1 MHTYIKYILDKILN
15 KNTLMFIGAVLFFLL
30 FFRQCNQIEN
40 LKLEVERA
48 EQVADRNFNNYLAAQ
63 DSLTFE
69 RNQKEELIASSRS
82 FELEINNL
90 TRENRRLISNYQTI
104 LALNKEIEKVNSLIS
119 ADLQVK
125 DSIINA
131 STSVTQNEDTVKID
145 ISESKEWDKY
155 NWRRFNGSVNL
166 YNNDSTLS
174 VLSTSF
180 DFYQGI
186 SLTAALVDTEEGS
199 RLKISSPYPNLE
211 FTRIENINLVNDRL
225 NRPMVKKSGW
235 SIGFGVGYGLNLTP
249 NQVITLG
256 PSFGVGVYWSPKWLR
271 F

>member
-1 MHTYIKYILDKILN
+1 MSNKYIHINLLN
-15 KNTLMFIGAVLFFLL
+15 KSTLIFIGAVLFFML
-30 FFRQCNQIEN
+30 FFRQCNQIEE
-40 LKLEVERA
+40 LKLEVANTER
-48 EQVADRNFNNYLAAQ
+48 VADRNFNNYLAAQ
-63 DSLTFE
+63 DSLTIE
-69 RNQKEELIASSRS
+69 RNQNEELITSARS
-82 FELEINNL
+82 FELELNNL
-90 TRENRRLISNYQTI
+90 TRENKRLIDKYQS
-104 LALNKEIEKVNSLIS
+104 LLSLNSEINEINSLIS

-131 STSVTQNEDTVKID
+131 STAITQNEDTITVD
-145 ISESKEWDKY
+145 ISESKNWDKY
-155 NWRRFNGSVNL
+155 NWRRFNGSVKL
-166 YNNDSTLS
+166 YNGDSAFNA
-174 VLSTSF
+174 LSTNF

-186 SLTAALVDTEEGS
+186 SLTAALVDTKDGS

-249 NQVITLG
+249 NQVVTLG

>member
-1 MHTYIKYILDKILN
+1 M
-15 KNTLMFIGAVLFFLL
+15 L

-131 STSVTQNEDTVKID
+131 TLFMCLEYLY
-145 ISESKEWDKY
+145 KY
-155 NWRRFNGSVNL
+155 LFNM
-166 YNNDSTLS
+166 Y
-174 VLSTSF
+174 
-180 DFYQGI
+180 
-186 SLTAALVDTEEGS
+186 
-199 RLKISSPYPNLE
+199 
-211 FTRIENINLVNDRL
+211 
-225 NRPMVKKSGW
+225 
-235 SIGFGVGYGLNLTP
+235 
-249 NQVITLG
+249 
-256 PSFGVGVYWSPKWLR
+256 
-271 F
+271 